1 MNTLNLDKVVEGSR
15 AAWDRA
21 RRHGAKGV
29 KLAGQGLADA
39 MREAAN
45 ARYEAMSPILRQL
58 SSLPPQLVAAEL
70 ERRGFGKISYKTVSR
85 ARQRLGFVP
94 PNTRGERIKAGLAA
108 AKAREVKLGRPRK
121 AANEET
127 AAT

>member
-1 MNTLNLDKVVEGSR
+1 MNPISLDKALEGSR

-29 KLAGQGLADA
+29 KLAGQGLANA
-39 MREAAN
+39 MREAAK
-45 ARYEAMSPILRQL
+45 ARDAAIAPILREL
-58 SSLPPQLVAAEL
+58 PSLPPQLVAAEL
-70 ERRGFGKISYKTVSR
+70 ERRGFCQISYKTVER
-85 ARQRLGFVP
+85 ARQRLGLVP

-121 AANEET
+121 AANEGT